1 VTSASDGFPQTT
13 GDFFMTICALIALAY
28 FGWKLTCFIDKKTMK
43 NEERIN
49 KIAENFEEK
58 ITRLVVPILAH
69 RLVFLIALVSA
80 LFYALRPLITSI
92 NGFSINLHL
101 VIAIILLAV
110 HVICLNVTENK
121 MWDYIIS
128 LEGEEE

>member
-1 VTSASDGFPQTT
+1 
-13 GDFFMTICALIALAY
+13 MTICALIALAY